1 MLNIRNKE
9 TERLVRELAARR
21 GVGMTQAIHDAVA
34 KEVAALPPV
43 RKLSFEE
50 LWPRIQ
56 QIQAELK
63 AMEIPGAPSVEE
75 IMDDMYD
82 EWGAP
87 R

>member
-21 GVGMTQAIHDAVA
+21 GVGMTQAIHEAVA
-34 KEVAALPPV
+34 KEVATLPPV
-43 RKLSFEE
+43 RKLSYEE
-50 LWPRIQ
+50 RLASIR
-56 QIQAELK
+56 QIQAEVRAALT
-63 AMEIPGAPSVEE
+63 PGAPSVEE